1 MAKWYFTFPC
11 GIDKP
16 HRNGYHVVEAPDY
29 DSAREIMIS
38 RFGME
43 WAFQYDEEDFEGQVE
58 EYHLHEVE
66 YEPILKGNP
75 DADLSQD

>member
-16 HRNGYHVVEAPDY
+16 HRNGYHVIETPSSIV
-29 DSAREIMIS
+29 ARELMIE

-43 WAFQYDEEDFEGQVE
+43 WAFQYSEEEFEGQIE

-66 YEPILKGNP
+66 
-75 DADLSQD
+75 